1 MLQPGDPIP
10 DALVWPEPRAEPV
23 QLRDVLS
30 GDGPALL
37 CFYVFDWST
46 G

>member
-1 MLQPGDPIP
+1 MLEPGSAVP
-10 DALVWPEPRAEPV
+10 DATVWAEPREEGV
-23 QLRDVLS
+23 QLRDVLA

>member
-1 MLQPGDPIP
+1 MLQPGDPVP
-10 DALVWPEPRAEPV
+10 AAMVWAEPRAEPV
-23 QLRDVLS
+23 ELREALA

>member
-1 MLQPGDPIP
+1 MLEPGSTIP
-10 DALVWPEPRAEPV
+10 EARVWTEPRAEPV
-23 QLRDVLS
+23 QLHEALA
-30 GDGPALL
+30 GEGPALL

>member
-1 MLQPGDPIP
+1 VLGPGDRIP
-10 DALVWPEPRAEPV
+10 DARVWVELRGDPV
-23 QLRDVLS
+23 ALRDALA

-37 CFYVFDWST
+37 CFYYFDWSE

>member
-1 MLQPGDPIP
+1 MLQPGSPVP
-10 DALVWPEPRAEPV
+10 DALVWGEPREEGV
-23 QLRDVLS
+23 QLRDALA
-30 GDGPALL
+30 GEGPALL